1 MPIYPGTAGST
12 VGPYGMSKCRP
23 VRIRASGVAT
33 AYAATGAAAIR
44 EAPTE
49 ARRLRDQ
56 AVRRVRTI
64 RCPKKGGCA
73 AGCQQGRTMRIAWGT
88 RLTPARPRAGMWY
101 ATVRECHV
109 YLMICRCPE

>member
-1 MPIYPGTAGST
+1 MPIIPGTATAT
-12 VGPYGMSKCRP
+12 VGPYGTNKCRP
-23 VRIRASGVAT
+23 VRIKASGEAS
-33 AYAATGAAAIR
+33 AIAATGAGATI
-44 EAPTE
+44 EARAE
-49 ARRLRDQ
+49 ARRMLDR

-88 RLTPARPRAGMWY
+88 RLWPAKPRGDMWY
-101 ATVRECHV
+101 ASVREYHV